1 MPHDAWRSLLDR
13 LDSVNRLAFAVR
25 RLLQVCD
32 SDSLALNTVLN
43 DEAMN
48 IQRLVNEGARI
59 APSAMVRLAARLE
72 ILGAEVDEASIDN
85 TTYRA
90 LYPVVKKSEK
100 AGACDYAPSVIAE
113 ALGLTDRH

>member
-1 MPHDAWRSLLDR
+1 
-13 LDSVNRLAFAVR
+13 
-25 RLLQVCD
+25 
-32 SDSLALNTVLN
+32 
-43 DEAMN
+43 MN